1 MTPLIIDSFAGGG
14 GASLGIERALGRPVD
29 VAINHNP
36 AAIAMH
42 AANHPKT
49 RHFKEDI
56 WKLTPRQ
63 VTGGRKVGLLWA
75 SPDCTHFS
83 RAKGGKPKK
92 KSIRSLAWV
101 VCKWAAQS
109 KPAVIILENV
119 REFEEWG
126 PLVPRWVCGNDR
138 VKKYMG
144 HGALIDG
151 KDHWYDS
158 CGWRGTEGQAT
169 LAQPRHQRRCPRC
182 DSKKLSVE
190 RDENGDPHMMP
201 DPDRKSLT
209 FKRWVG
215 RLRSLGYEVAW
226 RTLDAADYGDLGDF
240 VAATHRKRL
249 FLVARRDG
257 KKIVWPEPT
266 HGDPKKI
273 GVDLFAVSRKP
284 WRTAADCIDWSLPCP
299 SIFERKKPL
308 AEKTM
313 HRIALGIK
321 RYVLDNPQPFIV
333 GVGSRM
339 GQSPAAGVDRPGN
352 TVTAKND
359 RGVVVPILTPLQHEN
374 PSKSAGDPMGTVTT
388 QGNKFNL
395 ITPIVTRLAH
405 GGDETG
411 RRSGSPDEPLGTIH
425 AQGKSHAV
433 ITPFLAPLT
442 HHDKQRGSGPEDPLP
457 TVTGAHRGEQAL
469 ISPTLIQVGYG
480 ERAGQD
486 PRVLDINAP
495 MGAAVSGSTKKAL
508 VAAYMIKH
516 FGGVVGVPIDT
527 PSPTQTARGTQNQ
540 VVAANMVHLNHGGK
554 QASGLDEAMRT
565 AMAGGN
571 HAALV
576 YSFMVRYFG
585 TAIGHAVDDP
595 LLTATGKART
605 GLILVTIGGEDYVIV
620 DIGMRM
626 LTPRE
631 LARGQGFPD
640 SYILTGTKTDQI
652 GRIGN
657 SVCPPVA
664 ASLVRANCGGW
675 L

>member
-29 VAINHNP
+29 IAINHNP

-49 RHFKEDI
+49 KHYREDI
-56 WKLTPRQ
+56 WKLDTRA
-63 VTGGRKVGLLWA
+63 VVGKRKVGLLWA

-101 VCKWAAQS
+101 ICKWAAQS

-119 REFEEWG
+119 AEFADWG
-126 PLVPRWVCGNDR
+126 PLTPRWECLNCVPSEDR
-138 VKKYMG
+138 PGVR
-144 HGALIDG
+144 
-151 KDHWYDS
+151 
-158 CGWRGTEGQAT
+158 GWSGTEGQAT
-169 LAQPRHQRRCPRC
+169 IVRPRHRRACPMC
-182 DSKKLSVE
+182 DSTRLRIS
-190 RDENGDPHMMP
+190 RDEKGDPYLIP
-201 DPDRKSLT
+201 DPARKGLT

-215 RLRSLGYEVAW
+215 RLRNLGYVWEKKV
-226 RTLDAADYGDLGDF
+226 LDAADYGDLGDF

-257 KKIVWPEPT
+257 KPIVWPEPT

-273 GVDLFAVSRKP
+273 GADLFTRHRKP
-284 WRTAADCIDWSLPCP
+284 WRTAADCIDWNLPCP
-299 SIFERKKPL
+299 SIFERKRPL

-321 RYVLDNPQPFIV
+321 RYVLDNPRPFIV
-333 GVGSRM
+333 G
-339 GQSPAAGVDRPGN
+339 AGGPVYSGKPKATD
-352 TVTAKND
+352 
-359 RGVVVPILTPLQHEN
+359 E
-374 PSKSAGDPMGTVTT
+374 PMGT
-388 QGNKFNL
+388 QMAENH
-395 ITPIVTRLAH
+395 R
-405 GGDETG
+405 
-411 RRSGSPDEPLGTIH
+411 
-425 AQGKSHAV
+425 AV
-433 ITPFLAPLT
+433 ITPFVVPLT
-442 HHDKQRGSGPEDPLP
+442 HHDKQRGSGVDQPLP

-469 ISPTLIQVGYG
+469 IAPTLIQVGYG
-480 ERAGQD
+480 ERKGQD

-508 VAAYMIKH
+508 VAAFLAKH
-516 FGGVVGVPIDT
+516 YGGVVGVPVDQ
-527 PSPTQTARGTQNQ
+527 PAPTQTERGTQNQ
-540 VVAANMVHLNHGGK
+540 LVTANLLHLNNGGCH
-554 QASGLDEAMRT
+554 SSVESLLRT
-565 AMAGGN
+565 AMSGGM
-571 HAALV
+571 HATLV
-576 YSFMVRYFG
+576 YSFLVRYFG
-585 TAIGHAVDDP
+585 TSIGHAIEEP
-595 LLTATGKART
+595 LGTQTTKDRT

-620 DIGMRM
+620 DIVMRM

-640 SYILTGTKTDQI
+640 SYILTGNKTEQI

-664 ASLVRANCGGW
+664 AALVRANCGGW
-675 L
+675 LL